1 MRRFLIDAN
10 LPMEVPTWRKQ
21 SFLFVAKID
30 EAWSDSEIWDYAQ
43 ECPHDRHQGRRF
55 FEPYHHCRTA
65 AEGHSFQDRQHEAS
79 PTDSVY
85 RREKWPAIE
94 RASKTHKLVNVYL
107 DRIESIA

>member
-21 SFLFVAKID
+21 SFLFVAEID
-30 EAWSDSEIWDYAQ
+30 EEWSDSEIWDYARKNA
-43 ECPHDRHQGRRF
+43 HTIVTKDADFSNRIIIA
-55 FEPYHHCRTA
+55 EPPPKVIHFRI
-65 AEGHSFQDRQHEAS
+65 GNMRLRQLIAFI
-79 PTDSVY
+79 D
-85 RREKWPAIE
+85 EKWPAIE